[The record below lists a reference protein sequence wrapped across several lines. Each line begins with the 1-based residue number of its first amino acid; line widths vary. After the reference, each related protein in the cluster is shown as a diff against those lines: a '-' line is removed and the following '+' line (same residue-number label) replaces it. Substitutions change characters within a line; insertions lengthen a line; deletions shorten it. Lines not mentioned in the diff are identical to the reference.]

1 MIISKTNLH
10 GFLKNVLKPFIF
22 IQLFSCQSGLLFL
35 LKFIIYS
42 IIIFLITASIA
53 SLLLGKVLL
62 LCRKFEEVS
71 NTPLR
76 E

>member
-1 MIISKTNLH
+1 MISSKTNLH

-22 IQLFSCQSGLLFL
+22 IQLFSWQYGLLFL
-35 LKFIIYS
+35 LKSIIYS

-62 LCRKFEEVS
+62 LCLKLEVVS
-71 NTPLR
+71 KTPLR